1 MAQKQTGTYA
11 EKESI
16 VKRLNERMRST
27 VRKVGTDNEDYIRWA
42 TKLSRP
48 GSPYV
53 ARTTTYKPDKI
64 QLSRN
69 RGAVTNEVT
78 YLQLSRRKAD
88 IESMDINALLR
99 LEQQTR
105 GWGAIRKEAAE
116 AINEQRR
123 ELDLPEEDYN
133 PFEFDSSLDFAAAE
147 PLPVTDEEIKV
158 YLNQKEAVR
167 QFIESHSEAFYALID
182 ATGWDD
188 IRDHTTAEIY
198 REAQKIDIGTYQFS
212 GTLTEIGDAY
222 ISRRDKA
229 REARMRF
236 GFV

>member
-1 MAQKQTGTYA
+1 MP
-11 EKESI
+11 
-16 VKRLNERMRST
+16 LF
-27 VRKVGTDNEDYIRWA
+27 
-42 TKLSRP
+42 
-48 GSPYV
+48 GS
-53 ARTTTYKPDKI
+53 
-64 QLSRN
+64 S
-69 RGAVTNEVT
+69 
-78 YLQLSRRKAD
+78 
-88 IESMDINALLR
+88 

-116 AINEQRR
+116 AIQEQRR
-123 ELDLPEEDYN
+123 EWDLPEEDYN
-133 PFEFDSSLDFAAAE
+133 PFVFDISLDAEAVE

-222 ISRRDKA
+222 ISRRNKA

-236 GFV
+236 NFV